1 METLSITSQPDT
13 ENQVDEWIQQW
24 SSYILGAPYNTEPV
38 SDSAKQLVQQLLLA
52 AQQGD
57 SCLLVNQHQVMT
69 LGQMVQNSAYAE
81 NSVIPFVHDGERLYL
96 YRYWSLEQQLSDQVL
111 RLKQQTLEAVNIEAY
126 RELLTDPFQRQALQM
141 SVTQS
146 LNIITGG
153 PGTGKTY
160 TLARIIAVLNQA
172 QPGLR
177 IALAAPTGKAAQRM
191 KEALQNSLN
200 DPKLTELASDE
211 LKQLTPVTIHRLLGL
226 GTGQKPRYHA
236 RQPLPYDVIVVD
248 EASMLDLSLAQML
261 LAAVSGQARL
271 ILLGDA
277 NQLASVDVGSVLA
290 DLQQVTALAEN
301 RVHLV
306 NSRRFGQDALIG
318 KMAAFIQQQA
328 EQPDAD
334 VLKAFSEQIALPDI
348 IQPVALSKDMQDVV
362 QLEYLPSHRQTPA
375 EWSECYDR
383 LMYGYSAYADIL
395 SSYVKAD
402 HDESMLQQIVT
413 VFDDYRILTAI
424 RHGESGVHQLNLQIT
439 KRLMERPVIAASVQ
453 GDWFTGRP
461 VMMTYNDYQL
471 GLSNGDIG
479 ICLNRIRN
487 GSTQFEV
494 YFPSL
499 DKWVAVTRLPKN
511 IETAFALTIHKS
523 QGSEFR
529 HTAVVLDGNA
539 TKLLS
544 RELLYTAITRAKNT
558 VTLLVNADSF
568 VQALSVQTCRNSGLL
583 AKVNQKLNC

>member
-277 NQLASVDVGSVLA
+277 NQLASVDVGTVLA

-383 LMYGYSAYADIL
+383 LMYGYSTYADIL

-439 KRLMERPVIAASVQ
+439 KRLLERPVIAASVQ